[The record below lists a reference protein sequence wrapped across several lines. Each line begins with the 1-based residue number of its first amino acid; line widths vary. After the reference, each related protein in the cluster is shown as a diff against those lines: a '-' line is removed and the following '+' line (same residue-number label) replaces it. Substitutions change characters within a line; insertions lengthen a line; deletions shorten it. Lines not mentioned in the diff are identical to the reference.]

1 MMIWREKGGIGD
13 SRMETLREPPKKS
26 SALAGFCSSRAVRY
40 VGLYCRPKCLRTASL
55 SLKALISTTTGPGI
69 SRSPASHL
77 RTVRPPLT
85 LTSAAKPLALRPRAW
100 RCFFS
105 SSGVMGKALSPLRHQ
120 HSLHYLLFWWAPLP
134 YHTRRVGPMNQPVN
148 HQSRIFKIVVFCAIQ
163 GYHARATPAGF
174 PRSGGDWFGIA
185 VCYALSRSILSVIL
199 QNIRLIK
206 PQTPVSNAGQNRTL
220 GSQSAICGNMTTNAN
235 PNICSKTNGMA
246 AQ

>member
-1 MMIWREKGGIGD
+1 
-13 SRMETLREPPKKS
+13 METLREPPKKS
-26 SALAGFCSSRAVRY
+26 LALAGFCSSRAVRY

-85 LTSAAKPLALRPRAW
+85 LTSAAKPLALRPRAC

-148 HQSRIFKIVVFCAIQ
+148 HQSRIFKIVVFAPFRAIMPALPQ
-163 GYHARATPAGF
+163 RVSRALVAIG
-174 PRSGGDWFGIA
+174 S
-185 VCYALSRSILSVIL
+185 ALRFV
-199 QNIRLIK
+199 
-206 PQTPVSNAGQNRTL
+206 TL
-220 GSQSAICGNMTTNAN
+220 CRAPSS
-235 PNICSKTNGMA
+235 P
-246 AQ
+246 